1 MTNLQTLVEGY
12 KKISRNHGVKR
23 NEEAYAKC
31 LEFTNA
37 ELDRLLTMYKCI
49 LEEDMTARLIR
60 DSIDHHIRRY
70 HGYAIEG
77 RIGSHYREVGVV
89 EKDSIFE
96 HVIPASSV
104 RDMLIEE
111 RLTINQALNTPVCL
125 IKKTSDQILKDNG
138 LVKTSPNNWKFFKRY
153 SVLNSQFTTFNEKP
167 VTDPENWTL
176 EDHFKM
182 FNIELSSAKS
192 HLQNYQII

>member
-1 MTNLQTLVEGY
+1 MSNLQTLVEGY
-12 KKISRNHGVKR
+12 KKVSRNNGVKR

-31 LEFTNA
+31 LDFTKS
-37 ELDRLLTMYKCI
+37 ELERLLKMYEGM

-104 RDMLIEE
+104 RDMLIEG

-125 IKKTSDQILKDNG
+125 VKKSSDQILKENG
-138 LVKTSPNNWKFFKRY
+138 LTKTSPNNWKFFKRY
-153 SVLNSQFTTFNEKP
+153 SVLNSQFTTFNGQP
-167 VTDPENWTL
+167 MSDLENWTL
-176 EDHFKM
+176 ADHFKL
-182 FNIELSSAKS
+182 FNVD
-192 HLQNYQII
+192 